1 MKSSSFAE
9 TFYRSAL
16 FIALAAATV
25 AMFGSLYFSEVRHY
39 LPCNLCW
46 YQRILM
52 YPLVGIIAIGL
63 LRQDNNLPYYVLPF
77 SLLGQ
82 GFSTYHYL
90 LEKTSLFPAPTT
102 CQVGIPCTTAWIN
115 WFGFI
120 TIPFLAMVA
129 FFIITVMA
137 LLAMTA
143 GEPATEEN
151 RPSPWLQVASVIT
164 ATALVFVLIYQLD
177 PQRASLA
184 LSTPAAGE
192 MTPVATPTLVA
203 PLTGGAVAPIPIDA
217 DHADTHDA
225 ATLAT
230 GATLYAQSCVGCH
243 GPAGAGIPNLAPTLV
258 ASQILL
264 EGSDAEVL
272 AYIRAGVLLN
282 DPNNQSGLVMPPS
295 GGRPDLS
302 DEEMLAIIAYLRSLT
317 ATVD

>member
-1 MKSSSFAE
+1 
-9 TFYRSAL
+9 
-16 FIALAAATV
+16 
-25 AMFGSLYFSEVRHY
+25 
-39 LPCNLCW
+39 
-46 YQRILM
+46 
-52 YPLVGIIAIGL
+52 
-63 LRQDNNLPYYVLPF
+63 
-77 SLLGQ
+77 
-82 GFSTYHYL
+82 
-90 LEKTSLFPAPTT
+90 
-102 CQVGIPCTTAWIN
+102 
-115 WFGFI
+115 
-120 TIPFLAMVA
+120 
-129 FFIITVMA
+129 
-137 LLAMTA
+137 
-143 GEPATEEN
+143 
-151 RPSPWLQVASVIT
+151 
-164 ATALVFVLIYQLD
+164 
-177 PQRASLA
+177 
-184 LSTPAAGE
+184 
-192 MTPVATPTLVA
+192 
-203 PLTGGAVAPIPIDA
+203 VAPIPIDA